1 MESSLEGLL
10 NETNAINMENTI
22 EDVTQKVNC
31 IGNYENVTQTF
42 KDKQAYCNATW
53 DGLSCWPPVKAGSIA
68 TVPCFHEFN
77 GVLYDTL
84 ENATR
89 SCGEN
94 SSWAERSDYS
104 RCKPLEEE
112 EPHIKVLWD
121 IKEAGTIYYVGYGMS
136 LLALTAA
143 LSIFLH
149 FKNLRCLRNN
159 IHTNLLATYFFLD
172 LTWIITAT
180 LQSWPTAEG
189 TKISCLLVIGLTYL
203 MVTNFFWM
211 FVEGLYLYILAVK
224 TFSIEVVRI
233 HVYCVIGWGIPGII
247 VGSWASVK
255 VYFAHLSK
263 DPLADGCVWQTKDS
277 TDYIFICPVIVVLV
291 VNIFFMCKIMWVLM
305 TKLRIATTAESK
317 QYRKAAKALLVL
329 IPLLGITYVLVIVTP
344 SQGTERVVFSYIQAV
359 LLSTQGF
366 TVAILYCFL
375 NGEVQKS
382 VRHLWRRWSTRRT
395 VHGSQRYSVSYR
407 SSQYDRDNLK
417 LYRSTRGTQ
426 NRGSCVSFTTTTTTN
441 WQSNCNRCD

>member
-1 MESSLEGLL
+1 MEEKRLPLM
-10 NETNAINMENTI
+10 NETDIINI
-22 EDVTQKVNC
+22 EDITEEMKC
-31 IGNYENVTQTF
+31 LLASENVTQSF
-42 KDKQAYCNATW
+42 KGDQGFCNATW
-53 DGLSCWPPVKAGSIA
+53 DGLSCWPSVSAGSIA
-68 TVPCFHEFN
+68 SIPCFYEFN

-89 SCGEN
+89 PCEAN
-94 SSWAERSDYS
+94 NSWAERSDYS
-104 RCKPLEEE
+104 RCKPLEED

-180 LQSWPTAEG
+180 LQSWPTVEG
-189 TKISCLLVIGLTYL
+189 SKLTCILVIFLTYL

-233 HVYCVIGWGIPGII
+233 QVYALIGWGIPAVI
-247 VGSWASVK
+247 VISWASVK
-255 VYFAHLSK
+255 AYLSPLSK
-263 DPLADGCVWQTKDS
+263 DPLVDDCVWQTKDV
-277 TDYIFICPVIVVLV
+277 TDYVFICPIIIVLV
-291 VNIFFMCKIMWVLM
+291 VNIFFMCKIMWVLI
-305 TKLRIATTAESK
+305 TKLRIATSAESK

-329 IPLLGITYVLVIVTP
+329 IPLLGTTYMLVIVTP
-344 SQGTERVVFSYIQAV
+344 SHRTARVVFSYLQAV

-382 VRHLWRRWSTRRT
+382 MRHLWRRWSTRRT
-395 VHGSQRYSVSYR
+395 VHGSQRYSLSYR
-407 SSQYDRDNLK
+407 SSNCERDNTLK
-417 LYRSTRGTQ
+417 LYRSARGIQ

-441 WQSNCNRCD
+441 WHSNCNRCD

>member
-1 MESSLEGLL
+1 MSSLILYNL
-10 NETNAINMENTI
+10 TI
-22 EDVTQKVNC
+22 SDVV
-31 IGNYENVTQTF
+31 
-42 KDKQAYCNATW
+42 
-53 DGLSCWPPVKAGSIA
+53 PVPIS
-68 TVPCFHEFN
+68 
-77 GVLYDTL
+77 

-89 SCGEN
+89 SCEEN
-94 SSWAERSDYS
+94 STWAERSDYS

-112 EPHIKVLWD
+112 EPHMKVLWD

-180 LQSWPTAEG
+180 LQSWPTVEG
-189 TKISCLLVIGLTYL
+189 SKLTCVLVIFLTYL

-233 HVYCVIGWGIPGII
+233 QVYALIGWGIPAMI
-247 VGSWASVK
+247 VISWASVK
-255 VYFAHLSK
+255 AYLEPLSK
-263 DPLADGCVWQTKDS
+263 DPLVD
-277 TDYIFICPVIVVLV
+277 
-291 VNIFFMCKIMWVLM
+291 
-305 TKLRIATTAESK
+305 E
-317 QYRKAAKALLVL
+317 KAAKALLVL
-329 IPLLGITYVLVIVTP
+329 IPLLGTTYVLVIVTP
-344 SQGTERVVFSYIQAV
+344 SHRTARVVFSYLQAV

-382 VRHLWRRWSTRRT
+382 MRHLWRRWSTRRT
-395 VHGSQRYSVSYR
+395 VHGSQRYSLSYR
-407 SSQYDRDNLK
+407 SSNCERDNTMK
-417 LYRSTRGTQ
+417 LYRSTRGNQ
-426 NRGSCVSFTTTTTTN
+426 NRSSCVSFTTTTTTN
-441 WQSNCNRCD
+441 WPSNCNRCD